1 MLLRTTLLMLVASS
15 LLGVAWGDDAGE
27 ERRAEMLQQ
36 MQSRA
41 METMVRIIGGSDE
54 PKLVEK
60 PVFRY
65 DDQPRLLVDATLWTW
80 TLGGRPIAFQKIEAG
95 GPEGNRYWQYCFSS
109 LAEQKVEAQW
119 KEIRKFRATEPGV
132 VYRPVPGAP
141 AVASRGTE
149 RRRQIRELAR
159 GFSARIIPNPQRN
172 EDQEMRLLT
181 TPIFEYDEPKAK
193 LLQGAVFGYS
203 TNGTNPDL
211 LVVFE
216 ARTDMDK
223 LAWHYAPARMTIGE
237 ITVSYGKQKVWE
249 CPFAEPGQSEFPTW
263 TYFQT
268 DRKVVKEE
276 P

>member
-1 MLLRTTLLMLVASS
+1 MLVVCS
-15 LLGVAWGDDAGE
+15 LLGIALSDDPGD
-27 ERRAEMLQQ
+27 ERRAQTLKQ

-41 METMVRIIGGSDE
+41 METTVRVIGGSEE

-65 DDQPRLLVDATLWTW
+65 ADQPRFLVDATLWTW
-80 TLGGRPIAFQKIEAG
+80 TVEGRPVAFQKIEAG
-95 GPEGNRYWQYCFSS
+95 GPEGGPYWQYCFSS
-109 LAEQKVEAQW
+109 LAEGKIEAQW
-119 KEIRKFRATEPGV
+119 KDIRKFRATEPGV
-132 VYRPVPGAP
+132 TYRPVPDAL

-159 GFSARIIPNPQRN
+159 TFSARIVPNPGRD

-181 TPIFEYDEPKAK
+181 TPIFEYDEPDTK
-193 LLQGAVFGYS
+193 LLRGAVFGYS

-216 ARTDMDK
+216 AREHMDK
-223 LAWHYAPARMTIGE
+223 LAWHYAPARMTIGA
-237 ITVSYGKQKVWE
+237 ITVSYGKKKVWE
-249 CPFAEPGQSEFPTW
+249 CPFVEPGQNEFPSW

-268 DRKVVKEE
+268 PRKAMKEE

>member
-1 MLLRTTLLMLVASS
+1 
-15 LLGVAWGDDAGE
+15 
-27 ERRAEMLQQ
+27 MLQQ
-36 MQSRA
+36 MHSRA
-41 METMVRIIGGSDE
+41 KDTLVRFVAGSDDPE
-54 PKLVEK
+54 LVEK

-65 DDQPRLLVDATLWTW
+65 DDQPRLLADATLWTW
-80 TLGGRPIAFQKIEAG
+80 THKGRPVAFQKIEAG
-95 GPEGNRYWQYCFSS
+95 DIGGRAMWQYCFSS
-109 LAEQKVEAQW
+109 LAEDRLEAEW
-119 KEIRKFRATEPGV
+119 KDIRKFRAQEAGV
-132 VYRPVPGAP
+132 VYRLAPGAP
-141 AVASRGTE
+141 AVAPRSAE

-159 GFSARIIPNPQRN
+159 AFSARIIPNPKRD

-181 TPIFEYDEPKAK
+181 TPIFEYEDPETK

-216 ARTDMDK
+216 ARPDMGK
-223 LAWHYAPARMTIGE
+223 PAWHIAPARMTIGA

-249 CPFAEPGQSEFPTW
+249 CEFAEPGQNEFPTW